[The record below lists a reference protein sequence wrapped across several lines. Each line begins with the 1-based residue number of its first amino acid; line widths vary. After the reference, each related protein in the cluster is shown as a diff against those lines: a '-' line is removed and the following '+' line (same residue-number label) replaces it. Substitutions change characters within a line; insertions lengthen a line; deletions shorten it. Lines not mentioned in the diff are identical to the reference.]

1 MSNSAISLLR
11 TQYKE
16 AAGWLEG
23 TMAGVTSA
31 VAQYAPG
38 GHATPIA
45 GHIAHILSGLDFFV
59 VGQVAGKAPLIAS
72 TFAGKTGISE
82 PPPQGDS
89 TEWMNTVKIDAEA
102 IQAYSKAV
110 FAAVDD
116 YLSTLNDSDL
126 AREIELPFGK
136 FSVGWVFNIMLMNT
150 YCHTGEI
157 STIKGL
163 QGLKGYPM

>member
-1 MSNSAISLLR
+1 
-11 TQYKE
+11 
-16 AAGWLEG
+16 
-23 TMAGVTSA
+23 
-31 VAQYAPG
+31 
-38 GHATPIA
+38 
-45 GHIAHILSGLDFFV
+45 
-59 VGQVAGKAPLIAS
+59 
-72 TFAGKTGISE
+72 
-82 PPPQGDS
+82 
-89 TEWMNTVKIDAEA
+89 
-102 IQAYSKAV
+102 